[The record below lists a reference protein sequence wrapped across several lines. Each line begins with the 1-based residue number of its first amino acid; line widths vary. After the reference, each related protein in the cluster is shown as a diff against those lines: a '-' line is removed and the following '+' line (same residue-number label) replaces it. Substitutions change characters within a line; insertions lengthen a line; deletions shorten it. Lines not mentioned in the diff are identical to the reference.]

1 MSAFKNYFDGV
12 DTNANMAAEC
22 GEIRSKAAKIRKRR
36 KIATSSLGVTL
47 AVMMTTTVAVSAAG
61 GWNITEIIGRLF
73 NGNTE
78 SIENNIAAVTAEKA
92 ENQFEFLDI
101 SPNGSVIDDNM
112 IIFFL
117 DVTRNDGGIFDCE
130 VQPITIEDGSIYYD
144 PDGNTFPS
152 RPWYNFYTNSNDGI
166 KFVANVTESN
176 GFNYDAAVG
185 VHSRQYI
192 VDDDDPTDNKMTIA
206 FCCDR
211 KSISS
216 QLGEDKKVTIGSEA
230 VGAGELNSYTIKSV
244 KLKLGTLEGRKDF
257 ILYRIEATDSYFVGD
272 FSSEYISGNWE
283 GELMLDIK
291 PSKTVTFEPNMASTF
306 LVNNGKINEDGI
318 LETFGYSFNV
328 EKITLSQ
335 MSVSFEMTGE
345 APEEHRYLESWKIGE
360 IIMKNGDTLTIQPD
374 SFVPSLYSD
383 QGSTNEFL
391 PDFMKSTEWQVHGS
405 VMLTEPIDPDEVE
418 AVRLG
423 DTTFPVK

>member
-1 MSAFKNYFDGV
+1 MSAFKNYFDGI
-12 DTNANMAAEC
+12 DTTADMAAEC

-47 AVMMTTTVAVSAAG
+47 AVMMTTTVAASAAG
-61 GWNITEIIGRLF
+61 GWNITEIIGRWF
-73 NGNTE
+73 NGNTD
-78 SIENNIAAVTAEKA
+78 SITDNLSVVTAENA

-152 RPWYNFYTNSNDGI
+152 RPWYNFHTNSNDGI
-166 KFVANVTESN
+166 KFVVNVTESN
-176 GFNYDAAVG
+176 GFNYDAHLG
-185 VHSRQYI
+185 VASRQYL
-192 VDDDDPTDNKMTIA
+192 VDDDNPTDNKMTIA
-206 FCCDR
+206 LCCDIN
-211 KSISS
+211 SIKS
-216 QLGEDKKVTIGSEA
+216 QLSEDKKMIIGSEA

-257 ILYRIEATDSYFVGD
+257 ILYRIEAADSYFVGD
-272 FSSEYISGNWE
+272 FSSEFITGNWE
-283 GELMLDIK
+283 GELMIDIK

-306 LVNNGKINEDGI
+306 LVNNGKLNEDGI

-335 MSVSFEMTGE
+335 MSISFEMTGE
-345 APEEHRYLESWKIGE
+345 APEEHRYLEDLRIGE
-360 IIMKNGDTLTIQPD
+360 IIMKNGNTIVLQPD
-374 SFVPSLYSD
+374 SLVPGLYSNR
-383 QGSTNEFL
+383 GFANEYL
-391 PDFMKSTEWQVHGS
+391 PDFMKSTEWRVRGS
-405 VMLTEPIDPDEVE
+405 VMLTEPIDPDDVA